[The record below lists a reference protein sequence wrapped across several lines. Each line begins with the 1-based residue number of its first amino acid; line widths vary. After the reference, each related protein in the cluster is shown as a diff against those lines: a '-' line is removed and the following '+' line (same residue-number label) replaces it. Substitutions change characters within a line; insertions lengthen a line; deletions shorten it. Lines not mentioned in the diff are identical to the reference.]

1 MSDEAMTVYYEP
13 ADGKPYS
20 GSLRVRAVASPAD
33 LAADLAAHPATSLV
47 VLGPGVAIDEAV
59 AIAAYERLHRPVLGV
74 VLLREEVAL
83 DVLAE
88 AMRAGVREVVAAGD
102 AAATDDACARSLE
115 LSRQLGAAGA
125 VAEPAQARIIT
136 VFAGKGGIGK
146 STVATNL
153 AATLA
158 DGGRRRVCLVDLDLQ
173 FGDIG
178 ILLQLVPERGIAD
191 AIAMAGRLDAQAL
204 KSLITP
210 YRPGIDVL
218 LAPAGPA
225 EGDHVTRDLVREV
238 LAVARSAYDFIVIDT
253 APYVSDQLLT
263 ALDLTDW
270 FVVVITP
277 DLPTLKNVRLTVDM
291 FDLLEYPK
299 ERRLTV
305 LNRADSEVGLSVA
318 DIEKAVGS
326 PMSVLMPSSRD
337 VPLSV
342 NRGVPLAID
351 KPAHPVSQ
359 AIRRL
364 ADRCAGG
371 EAPTAAAPRRRSL
384 RLFGRKG

>member
-1 MSDEAMTVYYEP
+1 MTVYYEP
-13 ADGKPYS
+13 PDGKPYA
-20 GSLRVRAVASPAD
+20 GTLRVRAVTSRAE

-47 VLGPGVAIDEAV
+47 VLGAGVAIGEAV
-59 AIAAYERLHRPVLGV
+59 AIAAYERLHRPALGV

-88 AMRAGVREVVAAGD
+88 AMRSGVREVVAAGD
-102 AAATDDACARSLE
+102 AAAADDACARSLE

-125 VAEPAQARIIT
+125 AAEPAQARIIT

-158 DGGRRRVCLVDLDLQ
+158 DGGRRRILLVDLDLQ

-191 AIAMAGRLDAQAL
+191 AIPMAGRLDAQAL
-204 KSLITP
+204 RSLITA

-238 LAVARSAYDFIVIDT
+238 LTVARSAYDFIVVDT

-277 DLPTLKNVRLTVDM
+277 DLPTLKNVRLTIDM

-305 LNRADSEVGLSVA
+305 LNRADSDVGLSVA
-318 DIEKAVGS
+318 DIEKAIGS
-326 PMSVLMPSSRD
+326 AMSVLMPSSRD

-342 NRGVPLAID
+342 NHGVPLAID

-371 EAPTAAAPRRRSL
+371 ETPAAAAPRRRSL